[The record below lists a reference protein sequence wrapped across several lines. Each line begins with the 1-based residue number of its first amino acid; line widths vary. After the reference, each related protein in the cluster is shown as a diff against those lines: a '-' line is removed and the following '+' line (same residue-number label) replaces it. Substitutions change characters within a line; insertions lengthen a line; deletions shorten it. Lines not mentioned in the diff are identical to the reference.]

1 MANNYSINIRCS
13 EHFRS
18 LIRDSW
24 LAQKEKEEKTGRDYP
39 ESVHIRMLLLAAMK
53 KRGSVAPK
61 PAVDESFAVIKE
73 QIAKAWDEEMPPELP
88 RISVKSSKRDQSLK
102 ARWSENSNIE
112 DWRHAFRALAQDKF
126 HMQRKAPMD
135 YILRPSHFAKWIEAG
150 IALRDSASR
159 ASAHISILEE
169 IENGF

>member
-112 DWRHAFRALAQDKF
+112 MPSVRWRKTSFTCSEKLRWITYCV
-126 HMQRKAPMD
+126 RV
-135 YILRPSHFAKWIEAG
+135 ILR
-150 IALRDSASR
+150 
-159 ASAHISILEE
+159 
-169 IENGF
+169 NG